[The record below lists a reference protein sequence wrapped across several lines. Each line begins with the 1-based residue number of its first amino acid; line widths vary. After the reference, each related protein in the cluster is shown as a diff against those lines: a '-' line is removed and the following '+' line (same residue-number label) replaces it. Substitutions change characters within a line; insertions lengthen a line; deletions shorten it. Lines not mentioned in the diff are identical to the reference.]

1 MVVECLCLASE
12 ALYSFH
18 LWEYVYPKRYTVQ
31 SQVEHLLK
39 SITEG
44 LIQPKWSA
52 NFRDISS
59 AIAGRGHLKLLSL
72 CSLTS
77 VKCRIFTMEHIL
89 HLIPAGATAA
99 LPDLNWV
106 IKNIHLRG

>member
-1 MVVECLCLASE
+1 MVVECLCLAYE

-59 AIAGRGHLKLLSL
+59 AIAGRTFKIAFSL
-72 CSLTS
+72 FSDIC
-77 VKCRIFTMEHIL
+77 
-89 HLIPAGATAA
+89 
-99 LPDLNWV
+99 
-106 IKNIHLRG
+106 